1 MEREKKRMPQKKWL
15 GMRIVWRQWVSA
27 LVTRLQVKSLQQVTG
42 ILQFWNEKKKDIHF
56 LQLATVCRDWMH
68 EKLICSKKDIFRQ

>member
-42 ILQFWNEKKKDIHF
+42 ILQFWNEKKKIY
-56 LQLATVCRDWMH
+56 TS
-68 EKLICSKKDIFRQ
+68 CS

>member
-1 MEREKKRMPQKKWL
+1 MFSKSFVSNVVKLNPYSYQTAKQYVKGNFKNIISVMEREKKRMPQKKWL

-42 ILQFWNEKKKDIHF
+42 ILQF
-56 LQLATVCRDWMH
+56 
-68 EKLICSKKDIFRQ
+68 

>member
-42 ILQFWNEKKKDIHF
+42 ILQF
-56 LQLATVCRDWMH
+56 
-68 EKLICSKKDIFRQ
+68 

>member
-27 LVTRLQVKSLQQVTG
+27 LVKRLQVKSLQQVTG
-42 ILQFWNEKKKDIHF
+42 ILQFWNEKKKIY
-56 LQLATVCRDWMH
+56 TS
-68 EKLICSKKDIFRQ
+68 CS